1 MTTRALLVGLVA
13 RSLAACSGS
22 VEDSAALD
30 ASTDVAPDVA
40 FDASPPDASP
50 PDASSSVADRSD
62 AASDGLPPSSDAPID
77 ASLPDVAPPPP
88 PPPPPPD
95 FDAIPWESPGY
106 GVYYRD
112 AHNPGGDVFIGYA
125 GYNVQAPWSQ
135 AWVSAL
141 YRAALAARGVRHVY
155 AVQGPRDASYSAQEI
170 GNSRLIAHLLPRLV
184 PGARVLVAAHS
195 SGAFVAHELLAQLYA
210 RGLDPM
216 GLTAGRLSY
225 WNLDG
230 GAAGLTAAI
239 VGRLHRA
246 WFVWSDASGT
256 RSPNADTM
264 VALGRQY
271 PAAGGALQLDAGASG
286 CRAGAAWCV
295 HMTPITE
302 RPHDPAN
309 ASAMADYSAF
319 DAAHPVATA
328 WLTRTRFGVP

>member
-1 MTTRALLVGLVA
+1 MRTTTTRALLVGLIA

-22 VEDSAALD
+22 FEDSAALD
-30 ASTDVAPDVA
+30 GSADGAPDVA
-40 FDASPPDASP
+40 ADGSPDAAPPD
-50 PDASSSVADRSD
+50 VAARSD
-62 AASDGLPPSSDAPID
+62 TASDGLPTPSDVPTE
-77 ASLPDVAPPPP
+77 ASLPDVA

-106 GVYYRD
+106 GVFYRD
-112 AHNPGGDVFIGYA
+112 AHNPGGGDVFIGYA

-155 AVQGPRDASYSAQEI
+155 AVQGPRDAAYSAQEI
-170 GNSRLIAHLLPRLV
+170 GNSRLIAHLLPRLA
-184 PGARVLVAAHS
+184 PGARILVAAHS

-210 RGLDPM
+210 RGLDPT
-216 GLTAGRLSY
+216 GLTADRLSY
-225 WNLDG
+225 WDLDG

-256 RSPNADTM
+256 CSPNADTM
-264 VALGRQY
+264 IALGRSY
-271 PAAGGALQLDAGASG
+271 PAAGGSLQLDASASG

-295 HMTPITE
+295 HMTPITD
-302 RPHDPAN
+302 RPHDPSN

-328 WLTRTRFGVP
+328 WLTRTRFGAP